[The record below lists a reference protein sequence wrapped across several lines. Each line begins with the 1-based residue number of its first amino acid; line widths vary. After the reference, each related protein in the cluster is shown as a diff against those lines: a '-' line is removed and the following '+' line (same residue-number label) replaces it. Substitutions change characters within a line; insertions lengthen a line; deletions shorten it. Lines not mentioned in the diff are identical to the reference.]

1 MLKISKNDLTTCFR
15 KYLLLIDKAV
25 TNQRGLL
32 TYVNQLSLEDLFQL
46 LHLPVSQQFKD
57 IMS

>member
-1 MLKISKNDLTTCFR
+1 MLKISKNDLTTCFK

-32 TYVNQLSLEDLFQL
+32 IYINQRALEDLFQL